1 MSGTLGVFVKQGSIV
16 TGLGLSTPSVQPVLQ
31 MSVAERA
38 EYIQSQHEAVQ
49 AAQPG
54 RPWFDPTA
62 TAQAGF
68 EEVLWP
74 PNNAALWQLL
84 HDTTANVVKAATGY
98 GNAPWRFRVPPCET
112 VRAML
117 GATAVFEDTVDG
129 GKRRLAVVGLPFPDM
144 DKAGA
149 ALLKKAYQTGG
160 LVQLAPT
167 ARTVAGMPPGHRRRS
182 SEDSGEPKLW
192 IGPSGVA
199 RVKRP
204 YTAAWISPQ
213 GIVWPDAEAFWAM
226 AWPAA
231 VAAKV
236 TEVKAKWAPPAA
248 TDGIAPP
255 ADRRALIEELQL
267 PQPTPLDI
275 HGRAISA
282 DRARERLV
290 EWNRYLRSNRFKE
303 QYMPRC
309 PAWGWPA
316 SVNAVVRFCPP
327 NECDRC
333 PRRPRDSVAD
343 VLASGHRAPCLV
355 KAIERGGN
363 ESRYQAAAI
372 IAVAAARRAKGL
384 SPSPESTDAACALS
398 SS

>member
-1 MSGTLGVFVKQGSIV
+1 MATEQRRALAAAARHDGQRRESRDGVRQR
-16 TGLGLSTPSVQPVLQ
+16 P
-31 MSVAERA
+31 A
-38 EYIQSQHEAVQ
+38 AV
-49 AAQPG
+49 P
-54 RPWFDPTA
+54 RPPA
-62 TAQAGF
+62 
-68 EEVLWP
+68 
-74 PNNAALWQLL
+74 
-84 HDTTANVVKAATGY
+84 
-98 GNAPWRFRVPPCET
+98 RR
-112 VRAML
+112 RAML

-149 ALLKKAYQTGG
+149 ALLKRPTRPAGWCSWRPPR
-160 LVQLAPT
+160 APSPGCRRGT
-167 ARTVAGMPPGHRRRS
+167 AGEAARTAASRSSGSGPPASPGSSARTRPRGSRRRGLCAGRRGVLG
-182 SEDSGEPKLW
+182 D
-192 IGPSGVA
+192 GVA
-199 RVKRP
+199 RRGRR
-204 YTAAWISPQ
+204 Q
-213 GIVWPDAEAFWAM
+213 GDRGQGKVG
-226 AWPAA
+226 PAGGRGGR
-231 VAAKV
+231 
-236 TEVKAKWAPPAA
+236 
-248 TDGIAPP
+248 DSPP

-267 PQPTPLDI
+267 PQPAPLDV

-309 PAWGWPA
+309 PARGWPA

-372 IAVAAARRAKGL
+372 IAVAAARRAKAVTVTRLGGCRMRTFLVMIRYGICYQITLPETGAFRKRCFL
-384 SPSPESTDAACALS
+384 SKTLLQ
-398 SS
+398 